1 MANTTEGERATFF
14 APHLTLRNVTAG
26 IQFYEAAFGAVEL
39 RRWSNSDGSVHVAE
53 MAIDGALFHLHEEV
67 PRTGE
72 FSPETLNGT
81 TSLVGLFV
89 NDPDALIKRAV
100 AAGGR
105 EISPAKD
112 YDYGYR
118 QGTIGDPAGH
128 QWLIQRK
135 IPG

>member
-1 MANTTEGERATFF
+1 MANITQGEGSTFF
-14 APHLTLRNVTAG
+14 APHLTLRNVLAG
-26 IQFYEAAFGAVEL
+26 IQFYQAAFGAKEL
-39 RRWSNSDGSVHVAE
+39 RRWSNPDGTVHVAE

-72 FSPETLNGT
+72 YSPETLKGT

-89 NDPDALIKRAV
+89 NDPDAMIRMAV

-105 EISPAKD
+105 EISPVKD

-118 QGTIGDPAGH
+118 QGTIVDPAGH
-128 QWLIQRK
+128 QWLIQRT
-135 IPG
+135 IDR